1 MFRPLSFISVGMRPV
16 LLSKADVVL
25 TSTQVSYG
33 ATSGLMHR
41 SNCVLFNQLVGERE
55 QLIWHGE
62 AERLCGLEI
71 DNQFNRGGPLNRQ
84 VGRLLALENAARVDA
99 EQTELIRT
107 TASVAHQAAGS
118 GEPASWVDRWHRVA
132 ERQCGELFPAADEQS
147 IGADHKP
154 ACSQLDHSCK
164 DRFKVV
170 FRAGTQDMELE
181 PEDAGPRLEV
191 SRRGINKSTG
201 RVDEERNDCRRGD
214 QLVQQFQPLSL

>member
-1 MFRPLSFISVGMRPV
+1 MSAKDQQRKWMQSF
-16 LLSKADVVL
+16 DD
-25 TSTQVSYG
+25 
-33 ATSGLMHR
+33 
-41 SNCVLFNQLVGERE
+41 LVGAGE
-55 QLIWHGE
+55 QRGWDGD
-62 AERLCGLEI
+62 AERLRGLEI
-71 DNQFNRGGPLNRQ
+71 DNQFNRGGPLNRH
-84 VGRLLALENAARVDA
+84 VGRLLALENAARVDT

-132 ERQCGELFPAADEQS
+132 ERQYGELFPAADEQS
-147 IGADHKP
+147 IGANHKP
-154 ACSQLDHSCK
+154 ACVQLGRSCK

-191 SRRGINKSTG
+191 SRLGINKWTG
-201 RVDEERNDCRRGD
+201 RVDEERNDGRRGD